1 MKQQQETPRQGYFL
15 AGSFQQIRPCSH
27 QSSYSKIM
35 TNQTAE
41 TYDELIQI
49 LEAQRPGIIERA
61 NGLGWCWIAEWRIEK
76 AMFQFGWKI
85 EGQTLWHPIGFLA
98 RENHEW
104 ICWLNERDGITPD
117 AHREIWRTG
126 RQYAKAFL
134 GEDETEVVLLLRGTP
149 SQYDHETDHHVFEL
163 ESDIATDLF
172 SSIASILERLNA
184 TPTQR
189 TVATSQGPHCKM
201 NADEDVRFYVPG
213 RHEVDPLDPGCFTL
227 AIDIQSAAALYSQ
240 VSFNSQH
247 RGNGDEAGGGSHRTR

>member
-1 MKQQQETPRQGYFL
+1 
-15 AGSFQQIRPCSH
+15 
-27 QSSYSKIM
+27 M
-35 TNQTAE
+35 TNQTPDTLE
-41 TYDELIQI
+41 ELIQVSDA
-49 LEAQRPGIIERA
+49 LRPEIDERA
-61 NGLGWCWIAEWRIEK
+61 NGLRWCWNSQWIGEEGIY
-76 AMFQFGWKI
+76 QFGYKI

-104 ICWLNERDGITPD
+104 ICRLNERYGITPD
-117 AHREIWRTG
+117 AHVEIWRTG
-126 RQYAKAFL
+126 RQEVNACL
-134 GEDETEVVLLLRGTP
+134 SEDETEVVLLLRGTP
-149 SQYDHETDHHVFEL
+149 SQYDHETGHHIFEL

-172 SSIASILERLNA
+172 SRLSSILEHLNS
-184 TPTQR
+184 TPAQR

-201 NADEDVRFYVPG
+201 NADEDVTFYVPG